1 MATGYPVVRLTHT
14 SAAIA
19 VTSTTVA
26 AENADREYALIIND
40 SDVTVYLALDV
51 PAVLNAGIRLD
62 AGSSLEIGARFGNL
76 DTRQINAIHGGT
88 GTKTLLVTQG

>member
-1 MATGYPVVRLTHT
+1 MAGYPVVRLTHT

-19 VTSTTVA
+19 TVSTTVA

-51 PAVLNAGIRLD
+51 AAVLNSGIRLD
-62 AGSSLEIGARFGNL
+62 AGSALEIGARFGNL
-76 DTRQINAIHGGT
+76 DTRQINAIHAGT